1 MLVGDI
7 TKVIE
12 NFAPLYLAEE
22 WDNSG
27 LQVGNLK
34 NAVNRVLVSL
44 DATERAIEKAIEN
57 KCELIV
63 THHPFLFNP
72 VSLIDLSSTKGK
84 SIEKLIKSDINVYS
98 AHTNLDVTNE
108 GVNDILANIIG
119 IKNKKVLKSTIYDYL
134 YKIVVYVPKTHEHN
148 ILKALSTSGA
158 GFIGDYS
165 DCSFSSIGIGRFRPL
180 EGSNPFIGQLNEV
193 EEVEEVRI
201 EAIVTKKILHKTIYE
216 VKKAHPYEEVAL
228 DIIKLENLNEQY
240 GYGRVGDIDPISL
253 NEAFDMIKS
262 RLGTQNLIVYGK
274 KDIQIR
280 RIAVCGGSGSDFIVD
295 AKKENADL
303 YLTSDI
309 KYHDAQLAKELDL
322 VLIDAGHFYTEK
334 PVLNKL
340 KELLNKELEN
350 YVECI
355 IFEDPSYCYD
365 IL

>member
-1 MLVGDI
+1 VLVGDI

-27 LQVGNLK
+27 LQVGNL
-34 NAVNRVLVSL
+34 NNEVNRVLLSL
-44 DATERAIEKAIEN
+44 DVTERTIEKAIEN
-57 KCELIV
+57 KCELII

-72 VSLIDLSSTKGK
+72 VSSIDLSSKKGK
-84 SIEKLIKSDINVYS
+84 FIEKLIKANINVYS
-98 AHTNLDVTNE
+98 AHTNLDITNE

-119 IKNKKVLKSTIYDYL
+119 IKNKKVLKSTVYDYL
-134 YKIVVYVPKTHEHN
+134 YKIVVYVPKTHERN
-148 ILKALSTSGA
+148 ILKALSSSGA
-158 GFIGDYS
+158 GFIGNYS
-165 DCSFSSIGIGRFRPL
+165 DCSFSSIGVGRFKPL
-180 EGSNPFIGQLNEV
+180 EGSNPFIGELNEV

-240 GYGRVGDIDPISL
+240 GYGRVGDIDPISF
-253 NEAFDMIKS
+253 NEALDRIKS
-262 RLGTQNLIVYGK
+262 SLGTQNLIVYGG
-274 KDIQIR
+274 KDIQIK

-295 AKKENADL
+295 AKRENADL
-303 YLTSDI
+303 YLTADI
-309 KYHDAQLAKELDL
+309 KYHDAQLAKELNM

-334 PVLNKL
+334 PILNKL
-340 KELLNKELEN
+340 KEVIEEKLDNN
-350 YVECI
+350 IECI

-365 IL
+365 VI

>member
-1 MLVGDI
+1 VLVGDI

-12 NFAPLYLAEE
+12 NFAPLYLVEE

-34 NAVNRVLVSL
+34 NEVNRVLLSL
-44 DATERAIEKAIEN
+44 DVTERTIEKAIEN
-57 KCELIV
+57 KCELII

-72 VSLIDLSSTKGK
+72 VSSIDFSSTKGK
-84 SIEKLIKSDINVYS
+84 FIEKLIKANINVYS
-98 AHTNLDVTNE
+98 AHTNLDITNE

-119 IKNKKVLKSTIYDYL
+119 IKNEKVLKSTVYDYL
-134 YKIVVYVPKTHEHN
+134 YKIVVYLPKTHERN
-148 ILKALSTSGA
+148 ILNALSSSGA
-158 GFIGDYS
+158 GFIGNYS
-165 DCSFSSIGIGRFRPL
+165 DCSFSSIGVGRFKPL
-180 EGSNPFIGQLNEV
+180 EGSNPFIGELNEV

-240 GYGRVGDIDPISL
+240 GYGRVGDIDPISF
-253 NEAFDMIKS
+253 NEALDRIKS
-262 RLGTQNLIVYGK
+262 SLGTQNLIVYGG
-274 KDIQIR
+274 KDIQIK

-295 AKKENADL
+295 AKRENADL
-303 YLTSDI
+303 YLTADI
-309 KYHDAQLAKELDL
+309 KYHDAQLAKELNM

-334 PVLNKL
+334 PILNKL
-340 KELLNKELEN
+340 KEVIEEKLDNN
-350 YVECI
+350 IECI

-365 IL
+365 VI